1 MENFKILNEK
11 ENPLFSRKEIQVGVE
26 AEITPS
32 HLNVEKLISE
42 KFSIPVENIKIKKI
56 SGKFGSK
63 TFIITANIYS
73 SKEDK
78 NKIESE
84 KKKESGEE
92 KVEEKIEVKN
102 VESQINSKNKEL
114 IKKTES
120 QQTEQINAEYQ
131 SDSENDA
138 NNQKEQK

>member
-11 ENPLFSRKEIQVGVE
+11 ENPLFSRKELQVSVE

-42 KFSIPVENIKIKKI
+42 KFSIPVEKIKIKKI

-102 VESQINSKNKEL
+102 VESQINSENKEL

-120 QQTEQINAEYQ
+120 QQSEQINAESQ